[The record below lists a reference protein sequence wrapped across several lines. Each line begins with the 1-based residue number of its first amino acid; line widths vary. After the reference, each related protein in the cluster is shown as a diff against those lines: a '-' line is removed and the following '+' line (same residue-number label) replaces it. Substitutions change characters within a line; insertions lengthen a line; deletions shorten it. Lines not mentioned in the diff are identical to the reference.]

1 LTLDRPNVIIF
12 FTDRQRWD
20 TVSLHGNAL
29 GHKLDEAS
37 RWRRKLQITTSA
49 GSKKCSA
56 DIGLTK
62 VAKREKNRAPPG
74 LQDSCINPVRLGWG
88 SLTL

>member
-12 FTDRQRWD
+12 FTDWQRWD

-62 VAKREKNRAPPG
+62 VAKREKIAHHLVCKTPASTRSDLAG
-74 LQDSCINPVRLGWG
+74 AL
-88 SLTL
+88 

>member
-1 LTLDRPNVIIF
+1 MTLDRPNVIIF

-20 TVSLHGNAL
+20 TVSLRGNSL

-37 RWRRKLQITTSA
+37 CQRRKLQITTSA

-56 DIGLTK
+56 NIGLTK
-62 VAKREKNRAPPG
+62 VAKREKIAHY
-74 LQDSCINPVRLGWG
+74 PVCKTPASTRSDLAGA
-88 SLTL
+88 L

>member
-1 LTLDRPNVIIF
+1 MTLDRPNVIIF

-20 TVSLHGNAL
+20 TVSLRGNSL

-37 RWRRKLQITTSA
+37 CRRRKLQITTSA

-56 DIGLTK
+56 NIGLTK
-62 VAKREKNRAPPG
+62 VAKREKIAHY
-74 LQDSCINPVRLGWG
+74 PVCKTPASTRLDLAGA
-88 SLTL
+88 L